1 MNSHLVQSLPDDF
14 VSVFADQ
21 AVYKGSSGT
30 QNEPCVSWESL
41 NRLLAS
47 DVLEYPRIRLVKEG
61 EPFSR
66 AFCGFMH
73 YRQAANGGN
82 IKTVNTTI
90 LTRLLGEGCTL
101 VIDRCQGFFPGV
113 QEHVEA
119 LGEFF
124 RCPVSASLY
133 VNWGPHS
140 GFGLH
145 NDNHDVMA
153 LQIHGQKHWE
163 IYADAP
169 RSAAAKSFSKPKPTG
184 EPSGLHELSRGEF
197 IYVPR
202 GIWHNVHS
210 EQTPSLHV
218 SFTIFRPRYADLA
231 GTILNALAQSPF
243 MGESIPLN
251 NERLRLDVFEQV
263 IRSALTTESIE
274 YWAAYLED
282 IVPSLVRQTVDVSR
296 RHCERGE

>member
-1 MNSHLVQSLPDDF
+1 MNSHLVRSLPEDF

-21 AVYKGSSGT
+21 AVYKGDSGSEC
-30 QNEPCVSWESL
+30 EPGVSWEAL

-66 AFCGFMH
+66 AFCGFMRH
-73 YRQAANGGN
+73 RQAANGGS
-82 IKTVNTTI
+82 IKTVNATI

-113 QEHVEA
+113 QKHVEA
-119 LGEFF
+119 LGQFF

-133 VNWGPHS
+133 VNWGGRS

-145 NDNHDVMA
+145 NDNHDVLA
-153 LQIHGQKHWE
+153 LQVHGQKQWA
-163 IYADAP
+163 IYPDAP
-169 RSAAAKSFSKPKPTG
+169 RSAVVKSFSKSAPAG
-184 EPSGLHELSRGEF
+184 EPGSRYGLSRGEF
-197 IYVPR
+197 LYVPR
-202 GIWHNVHS
+202 GVWHSVYS

-231 GTILNALAQSPF
+231 GAILKALTHSHF
-243 MGESIPLN
+243 MAESIPLN
-251 NERLRLDVFEQV
+251 SERRRLEVFERV
-263 IRSALTTESIE
+263 MKSALSIESIE
-274 YWAAYLED
+274 YWAAYLEEN
-282 IVPSLVRQTVDVSR
+282 IPSTVQQAVDLSR
-296 RHCERGE
+296 AHGEQEP

>member
-1 MNSHLVQSLPDDF
+1 MDNLLLHSLPEDF
-14 VSVFADQ
+14 VSAFADQ
-21 AVYKGSSGT
+21 TVYLGDSGA
-30 QNEPCVSWESL
+30 QCEPCVSWEAL

-66 AFCGFMH
+66 AFCGFMR
-73 YRQAANGGN
+73 YRQAANGAS
-82 IKTVNTTI
+82 IKTLNAT
-90 LTRLLGEGCTL
+90 LLARLLGEGCTL

-113 QEHVEA
+113 QDHVEA

-133 VNWGPHS
+133 VSWGGRS

-153 LQIHGQKHWE
+153 LQIHGQKRWE
-163 IYADAP
+163 IYPDAP
-169 RSAAAKSFSKPKPTG
+169 RSTASKSFSKPAPAG
-184 EPSGLHELSRGEF
+184 DPSERYALCPGEF
-197 IYVPR
+197 LYVPR
-202 GIWHNVHS
+202 GVWHSVYS
-210 EQTPSLHV
+210 EPEPSLHV

-231 GTILNALAQSPF
+231 STILNAVAHSQLMS
-243 MGESIPLN
+243 ESIPLN

-263 IRSALTTESIE
+263 MRSALSTESIK

-282 IVPSLVRQTVDVSR
+282 NVPALARQTLDVSQKYDVQ
-296 RHCERGE
+296 GQ